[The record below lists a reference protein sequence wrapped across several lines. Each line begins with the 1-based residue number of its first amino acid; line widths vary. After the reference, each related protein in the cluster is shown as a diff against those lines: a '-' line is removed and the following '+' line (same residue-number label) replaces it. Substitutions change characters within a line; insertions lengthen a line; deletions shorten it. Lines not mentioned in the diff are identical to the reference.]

1 MNLTRAHADAGLQP
15 ERTWMAWRRTLLS
28 LVAASLLCL
37 RWVPQHGRFAL
48 VLVALA
54 LLAALAIGLG
64 QQRRYR
70 QSIAAINDG
79 RAAPPVLEVLA
90 LAVACAALAALGL
103 YGVLMF

>member
-37 RWVPQHGRFAL
+37 RWVPHHGRFAY

-70 QSIAAINDG
+70 QSIAAINNG
-79 RAAPPVLEVLA
+79 RAAAPVIEVLA
-90 LAVACAALAALGL
+90 LAVACAALGALGL